1 MIPTN
6 TQEEIKKAEFDIQ
19 RSIVS
24 LIREL
29 GKGNEKSRLH
39 AVTLQALFSTLRG
52 VQERIE
58 KEIEE
63 PKVSEP
69 AKSAVGATSAAPKKK
84 AK

>member
-6 TQEEIKKAEFDIQ
+6 TQEEIAKAEFDIQ

-24 LIREL
+24 LVREL

-39 AVTLQALFSTLRG
+39 ATTLQALFSTLRD
-52 VQERIE
+52 VQALIK
-58 KEIEE
+58 KEPVAA
-63 PKVSEP
+63 PKV
-69 AKSAVGATSAAPKKK
+69 AAPVTPKKK

>member
-69 AKSAVGATSAAPKKK
+69 AKATESAPKKK

>member
-39 AVTLQALFSTLRG
+39 AVTLQALFSTLRD
-52 VQERIE
+52 VQARIE
-58 KEIEE
+58 EE
-63 PKVSEP
+63 PK
-69 AKSAVGATSAAPKKK
+69 AAPKVAAPVTSKKK

>member
-39 AVTLQALFSTLRG
+39 AVTLQALFSTLRD
-52 VQERIE
+52 VQARIE
-58 KEIEE
+58 GE
-63 PKVSEP
+63 PK
-69 AKSAVGATSAAPKKK
+69 AAPKVAAPVTSKKK